1 MKPQQDGVL
10 VNYEAVGDRFETVK
24 RIRGKK
30 LPLTAARVQG
40 LRAECTRTTEPARA
54 LAAETL
60 ALERKL
66 KAKSPHP
73 GRD

>member
-10 VNYEAVGDRFETVK
+10 VNSEAFGARFETVK

-30 LPLTAARVQG
+30 LPLSAARVQG
-40 LRAECTRTTEPARA
+40 WRAEYTRTIKPARA

-60 ALERKL
+60 TLEHKL
-66 KAKSPHP
+66 KSK
-73 GRD
+73 G